1 MDPLRIAV
9 VGPGRAGGAV
19 ALRARAVGHQIEA
32 VVPGPSGSVPEG
44 LSDAA
49 IVADGPLPPVD
60 LVILSVPDDSI
71 AIVSEALVEHLPS
84 SAKPVVV
91 HLSGL
96 TSVQALS
103 SLADAGCGTGGLHP
117 LMTLPDAGT
126 GSEALAGAPA
136 GISASSPDAAE
147 MIAGFAA
154 SLGMRPFELDDGR
167 RALYH
172 AAASVAANMVTA
184 VLGLSFDLFAGAG
197 IDPAV
202 SRPLVREAVDNCF
215 DLGPGPALTGPVARG
230 DVGTV
235 ALQRSA
241 VADLDPDLAS
251 EFDSLLDLVRARA
264 ARMQRR

>member
-19 ALRARAVGHQIEA
+19 ALRARAAGHQIEA
-32 VVPGPSGSVPEG
+32 VVPGPSGSIPEG
-44 LSDAA
+44 LSDATV
-49 IVADGPLPPVD
+49 VAEGPLPPID
-60 LVILSVPDDSI
+60 LVILSVPDDAI
-71 AIVSEALVEHLPS
+71 AAVSVTLAERLSLSPG
-84 SAKPVVV
+84 PVVV

-96 TSVQALS
+96 TSVDALEP
-103 SLADAGCGTGGLHP
+103 LAVAGCATGGLHP
-117 LMTLPDAGT
+117 LMTLPAAEIGA
-126 GSEALAGAPA
+126 EALIDAPA
-136 GISASSPDAAE
+136 GVSASTPEAGE
-147 MIAGFAA
+147 LITGFAE
-154 SLGMRPFELDDGR
+154 SLGMRPFALDDGR

-202 SRPLVREAVDNCF
+202 SRPLVHEAVDNCF
-215 DLGPGPALTGPVARG
+215 DLGPGRALTGPVARG

-235 ALQRSA
+235 ALQRRA
-241 VADLDPDLAS
+241 VADLDPDLAA